1 MPRARRAEDDV
12 SVETRRVVIADDS
25 SAFRQALQVLLERT
39 PGLTVVAE
47 AANGWEALEQVEAT
61 SPDILLIDMMMPV
74 MDGLFATRLIK
85 ERKDR
90 SPGTFVI
97 VMSIRGEEGARRAA
111 AAAGADAFIW
121 KGNFSNELH
130 DLLAAAEPL
139 RAGGNGGK

>member
-1 MPRARRAEDDV
+1 MPRARRGWDAA

-25 SAFRQALQVLLERT
+25 SAFRQALQILLERT
-39 PGLTVVAE
+39 PGLTVVGE
-47 AANGWEALEQVEAT
+47 AANGWQALEEVEAT

-85 ERKDR
+85 ER
-90 SPGTFVI
+90 SAGTFVI

-121 KGNFSNELH
+121 KGNFSNELS

-139 RAGGNGGK
+139 RAGGNGGKR